1 MTRSANTCRITRL
14 SRLGRLIGAGL
25 TAAAA
30 LAIASPVLG
39 AAPTGAISVAN
50 PVGSFAVA
58 PAVASAP
65 GTGGAPYTGGQNA
78 PAGEF
83 AFVAGIRDAGAS
95 RFFCTGSL
103 VDRDWILTAAH
114 CVDEGKTASGLE
126 IVIGDTDLNTATD
139 PAETRYV
146 DDIVIHRKWGG
157 ETADTHDVAM
167 LHLTSPSA
175 IPPIIFGVPNGLK
188 KGLGRCQTI
197 RSSYVGPSA
206 SLLRIMP
213 CPIGSGLGLGW
224 GRTSSSATTTSTT
237 LKKATAKIF
246 DLGPKTFWRAKSGAC
261 PGDSGGPLLV
271 RREDGQLLQIG
282 VASYNQ
288 HGGGTWDWLVG
299 GRCSPKG
306 YDFYSNVGSGELLTW
321 FEGVMS

>member
-1 MTRSANTCRITRL
+1 MTRTANTRRITRFT
-14 SRLGRLIGAGL
+14 RLGRLVGAGV

-39 AAPTGAISVAN
+39 AAPTTAIAVAN
-50 PVGSFAVA
+50 PVANFAVV

-83 AFVAGIRDAGAS
+83 AFVAGIRNVGDV

-103 VDRDWILTAAH
+103 VDPQWILTAAH
-114 CVDEGKTASGLE
+114 CVDGGKTASSLQV
-126 IVIGDTDLNTATD
+126 VIGDTDLNTATD
-139 PAETRYV
+139 PAETRSV
-146 DDIVIHRKWGG
+146 DNIVIHRKWGG
-157 ETADTHDVAM
+157 DAGDSHDVAM
-167 LHLTSPSA
+167 LHLTSPSS
-175 IPPIIFGVPNGLK
+175 IQPIYFGVPKALK
-188 KGLGRCQTI
+188 KGIAQCHLM
-197 RSSYVGPSA
+197 RSSAVGPTA
-206 SLLRIMP
+206 SMMRVMP
-213 CPIGSGLGLGW
+213 CPIGAGLGLGW

-237 LKKATAKIF
+237 LKKATAKVY

-271 RREDGQLLQIG
+271 RREDGVLLQIG

-321 FEGVMS
+321 FERVMS

>member
-1 MTRSANTCRITRL
+1 MKRTANIPRRIVNRIAL
-14 SRLGRLIGAGL
+14 VGL

-30 LAIASPVLG
+30 VTIAAPALG
-39 AAPTGAISVAN
+39 AAPTTAITVATSN
-50 PVGSFAVA
+50 VGNFAIAPMTPVT
-58 PAVASAP
+58 VASAP
-65 GTGGAPYTGGQNA
+65 GGGAPYTGGQNA

-83 AFVAGIRDAGAS
+83 AFVAGIRDAGTL

-103 VDRDWILTAAH
+103 VDPQWILTAAH
-114 CVDEGKTASGLE
+114 CVDGGKTAAGLQV
-126 IVIGDTDLNTATD
+126 VIGDTDLNTTTD
-139 PAETRYV
+139 PAETRSV
-146 DDIVIHRKWGG
+146 DNIVIHRKWGG
-157 ETADTHDVAM
+157 DAGDSHDVAM
-167 LHLTSPSA
+167 LHLTTPSA
-175 IPPIIFGVPNGLK
+175 IQPIIFGVPKALK
-188 KGLGRCQTI
+188 KGITQCQLM
-197 RSSYVGPSA
+197 RSSAVGPAA
-206 SLLRIMP
+206 SMMRVMP
-213 CPIGSGLGLGW
+213 CPIGAGLGLGW

-237 LKKATAKIF
+237 LKKATAKIY

-271 RREDGQLLQIG
+271 RRDDGQLLQIG

-299 GRCSPKG
+299 GRCSPRG